1 MAGFRFFE
9 TVGRVGPQGLPGDQG
24 SQTMMQKVSWSLV
37 LSMLALTPAVWA
49 AEEGQSNLFAGDIG
63 NAVWTLVIFLL
74 VVFIL
79 GKFAWGPL
87 LSSLQQREEFI
98 RRSLQEAKD
107 DRESAEARL
116 AEFEAKLADAGAQA
130 AEIVDQ
136 GKRNAEAARASI
148 EERAREES
156 DKMIERAK
164 REIELAKQSAIK
176 DLYATSSDL
185 ATEIASRILQRELNP
200 QDHEKLIA
208 DSIRELGDLEKN

>member
-1 MAGFRFFE
+1 
-9 TVGRVGPQGLPGDQG
+9 
-24 SQTMMQKVSWSLV
+24 MMRRVSWSLV
-37 LSMLALTPAVWA
+37 LSVLVLAPAVWA
-49 AEEGQSNLFAGDIG
+49 SEEGQGNLFAGDIG

-74 VVFIL
+74 VVLVL

-87 LSSLQQREEFI
+87 LSGLVQREEFI

-107 DRESAEARL
+107 DREAAEARL
-116 AEFEAKLADAGAQA
+116 AEYEAKLADAGVQA

-148 EERAREES
+148 EEKAREES
-156 DKMIERAK
+156 DKMVERAK

>member
-1 MAGFRFFE
+1 
-9 TVGRVGPQGLPGDQG
+9 
-24 SQTMMQKVSWSLV
+24 MMRKVSWSLV
-37 LSMLALTPAVWA
+37 LSVLVMTPAVWA
-49 AEEGQSNLFAGDIG
+49 AEEGQGNLFAGDIG

-74 VVFIL
+74 VLLIL

-87 LSSLQQREEFI
+87 LSGLQQREEFI

-107 DRESAEARL
+107 DREAAEARL
-116 AEFEAKLADAGAQA
+116 AEYEAKLADAGAQA

-148 EERAREES
+148 EEKARDES
-156 DKMIERAK
+156 DKMVERAK

-185 ATEIASRILQRELNP
+185 ATEIASRILQRELNA
-200 QDHEKLIA
+200 QDHERLISE
-208 DSIRELGDLEKN
+208 SIKELGDLEKN

>member
-1 MAGFRFFE
+1 MAGLRFFE

-24 SQTMMQKVSWSLV
+24 SKTMMRKVSWSLV
-37 LSMLALTPAVWA
+37 LSMLVLTPAVWA

-98 RRSLQEAKD
+98 RRSLQEARD
-107 DRESAEARL
+107 DRESAETRL
-116 AEFEAKLADAGAQA
+116 QEYEAKLAEAGSQAQ
-130 AEIVDQ
+130 EIVDQ
-136 GKRNAEAARASI
+136 GKRDADKARASI
-148 EERAREES
+148 EEKARDEADKMVERAR
-156 DKMIERAK
+156 
-164 REIELAKQSAIK
+164 REIEQAKQSAIK
-176 DLYATSSDL
+176 DLYASSSDM

-208 DSIRELGDLEKN
+208 DSIQELSDLEKN

>member
-1 MAGFRFFE
+1 
-9 TVGRVGPQGLPGDQG
+9 
-24 SQTMMQKVSWSLV
+24 MMRRVSWILV
-37 LSMLALTPAVWA
+37 LSVLVLAPAVWA
-49 AEEGQSNLFAGDIG
+49 SEEGQGNLFAGDIG

-74 VVFIL
+74 VVLVL

-87 LSSLQQREEFI
+87 LSGLQQREEFI

-107 DRESAEARL
+107 DREAAEARL
-116 AEFEAKLADAGAQA
+116 AEYEAKLAAAGAQA
-130 AEIVDQ
+130 EEIVDQ
-136 GKRNAEAARASI
+136 GKRNAESARLSI
-148 EERAREES
+148 EDKARDEA